1 MLKEEQPTLALLI
14 RQEIAIKRLY
24 EAFAV
29 MFTEYEEFWTHVA
42 EEEQSHANML
52 ATLRDQRGIE
62 TWLIDEMQ
70 LSSEII
76 QKSIAYAD
84 DKREL
89 ALKGEV
95 GLPQAFSI
103 AENVEKYLMDGVFI
117 KLEQKP
123 MINVPE
129 VMRTLAEETKK
140 HQQLIFK
147 KQNVLLHR

>member
-14 RQEIAIKRLY
+14 RQEIAVKRLY

-29 MFTEYEEFWTHVA
+29 MFSEYEEFWTHVA
-42 EEEQSHANML
+42 AEEQSHAAML
-52 ATLRDQRGIE
+52 ATLRGQRGME
-62 TWLIDEMQ
+62 TWLIDELKVSPEM
-70 LSSEII
+70 IR
-76 QKSIAYAD
+76 KSIAYAD

-89 ALKGEV
+89 ALKSEV
-95 GLPQAFSI
+95 DLPQAFSI

-117 KLEQKP
+117 KLDQKP
-123 MINVPE
+123 LQNTPKAMI
-129 VMRTLAEETKK
+129 TLAEETKK